1 MTVSLPRSTPSAQ
14 SVDARGVLDLL
25 DALEAAEGVELHGLV
40 IVHGGEVI
48 AEGWWSPYS
57 AERLHLFYSLSKSFT
72 STAVGLAAAEGLL
85 DLDDTVLSHFPELD
99 AEVTDPRSRR
109 IRIRDVLAMASGHR
123 SETIDRAREIDP
135 VDMVRGFLLT
145 PPEEEP
151 GSVFAYNQ
159 PCTFAAAAIVQRV
172 SGESLVDYLRP
183 RLLDPLGIGEV
194 AWTRDESG
202 REIGYSG
209 LHATTEDAAKL
220 GLLYLQDGRW
230 NGEQLL
236 TPEWVAEASR
246 AHIATPGEGGTDW
259 VQGYGFQFW
268 RSQHG
273 YRADGAYGQF
283 SLIVPEHDLVVAI
296 TGQTTDTGALLAG
309 VWEHL
314 LPAVGRAS
322 SAEADAA
329 LAARLASLALPPLAS
344 AADAPAPGR
353 YSPATGSE
361 PSSLTAVEIA
371 GGDPWTIALIEGDER
386 LLLAPG
392 TGEWVASG
400 VHAAG
405 AGRAEDGALLV
416 DVVFLETPHRLQV
429 RVSPESGTFS
439 ARWQTAPLHVDSLA
453 TVRAPR

>member
-1 MTVSLPRSTPSAQ
+1 MTVSLPRSTPSAA
-14 SVDARGVLDLL
+14 SLDAEGVLDLL
-25 DALEAAEGVELHGLV
+25 DALESAEGVELHGLV
-40 IVHGGEVI
+40 IVHRAQVI
-48 AEGWWSPYS
+48 AEGWWAPYS

-85 DLDDTVLSHFPELD
+85 DLDDTVLSFFPELD
-99 AEVTDPRSRR
+99 AEVTDPRARA
-109 IRIRDVLAMASGHR
+109 IRLRDVLAMASGHR
-123 SETIDRAREIDP
+123 AETIDRAREIDP

-151 GSVFAYNQ
+151 GSLFAYNQ

-172 SGESLVDYLRP
+172 SGGSLLEYLRP

-194 AWTRDESG
+194 AWIRDESG

-236 TPEWVAEASR
+236 SPEWVAEASR
-246 AHIATPGEGGTDW
+246 AHVGTPDAGGADW
-259 VQGYGFQFW
+259 AQGYGFQFW
-268 RSQHG
+268 RSLHG

-296 TGQTTDTGALLAG
+296 TGQTSDTETLLAS

-314 LPAVGRAS
+314 LPAVGGPS
-322 SAEADAA
+322 TAEADAR
-329 LAARLASLALPPLAS
+329 LSERLASLALPPLAGLTES
-344 AADAPAPGR
+344 PEPGR
-353 YSPATGSE
+353 YFPAADSPIATI
-361 PSSLTAVEIA
+361 TAVEIS
-371 GGDPWTIALIEGDER
+371 GGDSWTISLIEGDER
-386 LLLAPG
+386 IVLAPG
-392 TGEWVASG
+392 SGEWVTRDAHSAS
-400 VHAAG
+400 
-405 AGRAEDGALLV
+405 AGRAADGSLLV
-416 DVVFLETPHRLQV
+416 DVIFIETPHRLHV
-429 RVSPESGTFS
+429 RVSPETGTFA
-439 ARWQTAPLHVDSLA
+439 ARWQTEPLHVDSLS